1 MKARLYL
8 FGNGT
13 AHRTHMSLFFVLM
26 KSEYDRILPFPFNFN
41 VTFCLYDQSGA
52 EQHFIDS
59 FRPDIESTSFQ
70 RLSPKMDIGSG
81 IPKFLSL
88 AQITEE
94 GNPYVRNDTIFI
106 KIIVDFANLPQSIIP
121 YVANLNPGL
130 PSGCIHDMIQEE
142 KAKRAQKKT

>member
-1 MKARLYL
+1 MRARLYL

-13 AHRTHMSLFFVLM
+13 AYGTHMSLFFVLM
-26 KSEYDRILPFPFNFN
+26 KSEYDAILKFPFEFN

-70 RLSPKMDIGSG
+70 CPSSERNIGSG
-81 IPKFLSL
+81 IPKFYSL

-106 KIIVDFANLPQSIIP
+106 KIMVDFGNLPQSIIP
-121 YVANLNPGL
+121 YVASLNPGL
-130 PSGCIHDMIQEE
+130 PSGCTHKMIQKE
-142 KAKRAQKKT
+142 KEKQAQKKL